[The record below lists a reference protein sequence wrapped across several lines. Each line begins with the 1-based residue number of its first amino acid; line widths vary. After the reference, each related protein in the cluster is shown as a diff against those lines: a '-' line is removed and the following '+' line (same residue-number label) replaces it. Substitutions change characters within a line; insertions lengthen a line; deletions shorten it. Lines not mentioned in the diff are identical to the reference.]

1 MKRIVLIY
9 AGLLVI
15 MVAAMIGVTIRM
27 RALERNEQRH
37 ALSAENERLAL
48 WRMESQL
55 LPLILTESD
64 RDYDQPRFLESDALA
79 PPPEVSCY
87 FRCDSAGSVKLL
99 GIAGD
104 ESGEKSRSTD
114 TSEIQALLV
123 SDFGNP
129 LFFETLEESSTSS
142 KILVADNEP
151 NPARQTSSS
160 PFLTEEMQGGQQ
172 ASRSQNEFETRTM
185 NNSVMQQQFV
195 NQGQRLTGFNVLD
208 ATGPHPM
215 TAFWIDHHLYLARNL
230 GGGKIQQAEGCLLD
244 WEHLKPELLDVIRD
258 LLPQADLEP
267 LPPDEP
273 GDHHTLATLP
283 VRLIPGDPN
292 LSDLPVSSALRPTL
306 TVAWSCFLLSA
317 AALGVMLFVVVR
329 LSERRAAFVSAVTHE
344 LRTPLTTFRLY
355 SDLLADRNSVSEE
368 KYDRYIGT
376 LRNEAER
383 LEYLIENVLSWS
395 RLEQS
400 AETQLIEDI
409 DWNDLFQRIESSLRD
424 RATQAGMTLE
434 ISGESIDPPIRFRGN
449 RTAVERILFNLID
462 NACKYAKQSD
472 EKTIHIELNQ
482 DHDSVRIGVR
492 DHGPGISSAV
502 RARIFQP
509 FTKSAQEAA
518 RSAPGIGL
526 GLSLS
531 RRLARDMQGDLVL
544 ATSTSAGT
552 TFELRFPR
560 GH

>member
-1 MKRIVLIY
+1 MKRIVVIY

-15 MVAAMIGVTIRM
+15 MVAAMIGVTLRM
-27 RALERNEQRH
+27 RALERNEQRQ

-55 LPLILTESD
+55 LPLILMESD
-64 RDYDQPRFLESDALA
+64 RDYDHPRFLESDALA

-87 FRCDSAGSVKLL
+87 FRCDSAGSVELL
-99 GIAGD
+99 GLAGD
-104 ESGEKSRSTD
+104 EFGGKSQSAD
-114 TSEIQALLV
+114 SAEIQELLA
-123 SDFGNP
+123 SDFRNP
-129 LFFETLEESSTSS
+129 LFFDTLEVSSGSPE
-142 KILVADNEP
+142 ILVVDDEP
-151 NPARQTSSS
+151 NPAQKASISQI
-160 PFLTEEMQGGQQ
+160 PNEELQLRQQ
-172 ASRSQNEFETRTM
+172 ASRSQNEFETRASNTM
-185 NNSVMQQQFV
+185 LMQQQFV
-195 NQGQRLTGFNVLD
+195 NQGQRLTGFNFPVS
-208 ATGPHPM
+208 TGPHPM
-215 TAFWIDHHLYLARNL
+215 TAFWIDRHLYLARNL
-230 GGGKIQQAEGCLLD
+230 EGGKIQQAEGCLLD
-244 WEHLKPELLDVIRD
+244 WEHLKPELLAVIRD
-258 LLPQADLEP
+258 LLPKADLEP

-283 VRLIPGDPN
+283 VRLIPGPPN
-292 LSDLPVSSALRPTL
+292 LSDLPVSSALKPTL

-317 AALGVMLFVVVR
+317 AALGMMLFGVVR

-355 SDLLADRNSVSEE
+355 SDLLADRESISEE

-424 RATQAGMTLE
+424 RATQAGMSLE
-434 ISGESIDPPIRFRGN
+434 IPGESTDRPVRFRGN

-472 EKTIHIELNQ
+472 EKTIHIELKQ
-482 DHDSVRIGVR
+482 DHNFVRIGVR
-492 DHGPGISSAV
+492 DHGPGISPEV
-502 RARIFQP
+502 RSRIFQP

-552 TFELRFPR
+552 TFELRLPR